1 MSWTIWD
8 VRTWLCS
15 LKISHGLP
23 SVRKNFKHW
32 IYVNGFINLSSLL
45 NPPPPPISSKGSFA
59 IHLPPK
65 KSGNPRNL
73 PRYYYWPKSESTHT
87 FLGYT
92 RIYGYKYQRECL
104 YANRI
109 VYKNKSYEFHI
120 WIVSNRGKTN
130 LKEKYVAN
138 LFLDAIRRNTLQ
150 IVRKHNEKKL
160 WVFSVL
166 IEKKYQSKI
175 YSQGKHKSRQFVLLT
190 PIRKLRI
197 AWIALEAVAILRVN
211 QAYMGSWEIFI

>member
-1 MSWTIWD
+1 MPI
-8 VRTWLCS
+8 CE
-15 LKISHGLP
+15 H
-23 SVRKNFKHW
+23 
-32 IYVNGFINLSSLL
+32 IYI
-45 NPPPPPISSKGSFA
+45 A
-59 IHLPPK
+59 
-65 KSGNPRNL
+65 
-73 PRYYYWPKSESTHT
+73 
-87 FLGYT
+87 
-92 RIYGYKYQRECL
+92 
-104 YANRI
+104 
-109 VYKNKSYEFHI
+109 YKNKSYEFHI

-175 YSQGKHKSRQFVLLT
+175 YSQGKHKSQQFVLLT

-197 AWIALEAVAILRVN
+197 AWIALVAVAILRVN
-211 QAYMGSWEIFI
+211 